1 MSLAGDD
8 VTTVK
13 SGGAVDNEE
22 NIVFRPDL
30 TIYNDIIGRD
40 VVFDKGGSEEMEDD
54 DSVQGFGSDED
65 LVDMEVMGGL
75 SFMDDEEDYSIDDG
89 DEESEDDV
97 KVEDDIAVVG
107 VKTANMAVVDEHGY
121 CVSCLLEFQ
130 DKRFYYSPP
139 CGHLF
144 CRYCIGRGSDT
155 CACGVSFM
163 IAEEVFVR
171 VALVLD

>member
-13 SGGAVDNEE
+13 SGGAVDNGW

-30 TIYNDIIGRD
+30 TINNDIIGRS
-40 VVFDKGGSEEMEDD
+40 VVVGKGGSEEGDD
-54 DSVQGFGSDED
+54 VQDFGSDED
-65 LVDMEVMGGL
+65 LVDLKVMDGL
-75 SFMDDEEDYSIDDG
+75 SFIDEGEEYSDDK
-89 DEESEDDV
+89 EDDV
-97 KVEDDIAVVG
+97 KVEDEGDIAVVG
-107 VKTANMAVVDEHGY
+107 VKTANMMVVDEHGY
-121 CVSCLLEFQ
+121 CVSCRCDFQ